1 MTTFNSN
8 PNQRHITIAK
18 ELCDTQNL
26 YAKIN
31 LSALQHAMH
40 TLTPKAFELWIYFSK
55 NQDGHKFYLSKVDF
69 LNWSNV
75 SASSYK
81 NAFDELKDRGYL
93 IPIDKE
99 KAEPL
104 QWNFYE
110 VPTVIDDDLPVQ
122 ITVNKA

>member
-1 MTTFNSN
+1 
-8 PNQRHITIAK
+8 
-18 ELCDTQNL
+18 
-26 YAKIN
+26 
-31 LSALQHAMH
+31 MH

-110 VPTVIDDDLPVQ
+110 VPTVLDDEQPLQ